1 MNPIQKY
8 LRNLFAKKRV
18 LGEDPKLGRLAAA
31 DAILC
36 DLVNENR
43 VPGLAVTVLK
53 DGKIILQ
60 KGYGY
65 ADLEKKIPVDATTT
79 IFRIAS
85 VSKPIVATA
94 LAHMVADGGI
104 ELDASF
110 YKYVPYYPRKQW
122 DFTIRQLA
130 SHTAGIR
137 GYKGMEYGLNK
148 PYTIKESIEIFKDDE
163 LLFKPGTKYLYNSYD
178 WVLIS
183 LAMQEVSGIPFEDYV
198 QEKVLYTLGMTNTFT
213 PNVSLSAV
221 EELRNSQE
229 PSRKSMQSADQVLSL
244 SKFYSKNRKGFRTAI
259 PVNNFYKLAGGGY
272 LSTSDDISRLGQAY
286 LDGKILNEEIQT
298 QFLTSEKVNGKPTYY
313 GLGWQVSEDKRGRP
327 YYGHMGNG
335 VGGYS
340 NFFVYPN
347 EQMVFSI
354 LVNCTNP
361 SVQEE
366 LDKAVDALISSIKT
380 VL

>member
-8 LRNLFAKKRV
+8 IRNLFAKKRV
-18 LGEDPKLGRLAAA
+18 LGNDPKLGQLAAA

-36 DLVNENR
+36 DLVNGNR

-53 DGKIILQ
+53 DGEKILQ

-65 ADLEKKIPVDATTT
+65 ADLEKKIPVDATATV
-79 IFRIAS
+79 FRIAS
-85 VSKPIVATA
+85 VSKPIAATA
-94 LAHMVADGGI
+94 LAHMVVDGQI

-110 YKYVPYYPRKQW
+110 YKYVQYYPRKQW

-148 PYTIKESIEIFKDDE
+148 PYTIKESIEIFKDDA
-163 LLFKPGTKYLYNSYD
+163 LLFEPGTNYLYNSYD

-198 QEKVLYTLGMTNTFT
+198 QEKVLVPLGMTKTFA
-213 PNVSLSAV
+213 PNVSLIAA
-221 EELRNSQE
+221 EGLKNSQQ
-229 PSRKSMQSADQVLSL
+229 PSTKTMQRVNKVFNPT
-244 SKFYSKNRKGFRTAI
+244 KFYSKNRKGFRIAT
-259 PVNNFYKLAGGGY
+259 PVNNYYKLAGGGY
-272 LSTSDDISRLGQAY
+272 LSTSEDISKLGQAY
-286 LDGKILNEEIQT
+286 LDGEILDNEILSSFLVSQT
-298 QFLTSEKVNGKPTYY
+298 IDGNSTYY

-327 YYGHMGNG
+327 YCGHVGNG

-354 LVNCTNP
+354 LVNCTSPNI
-361 SVQEE
+361 QDE
-366 LDKAVDALISSIKT
+366 LDKAIDTLIGSIKT